1 MQRTI
6 TIITSSLLLIGA
18 SAAGWG
24 VQQQQKAEPNE
35 PAKVQQV
42 QQPEQ
47 KKEEKPQQQQA
58 SNSGQVAS
66 TAADKS
72 GNQGKK
78 QELLQLANNE
88 RARYNA
94 QALQV
99 DPEVVGSAQYKAEDM
114 ANGNYFGHADKS
126 GTTENGM
133 NKLHKDNPECRSWA
147 ENIEKIKDPTKP
159 ISSQRMMQMWSD
171 SKTHHETLK
180 NAKYTHTGFGIA
192 ISKDG
197 TMYAVQHFCQK

>member
-24 VQQQQKAEPNE
+24 VQQQHKTEPSE
-35 PAKVQQV
+35 PSKVQQV

-47 KKEEKPQQQQA
+47 KKEEKQQQQQP
-58 SNSGQVAS
+58 SNSNQNTSS
-66 TAADKS
+66 TPDKS

-78 QELLQLANNE
+78 QELLQLGNEE
-88 RARYNA
+88 RARYGA
-94 QALQV
+94 GALQV

-114 ANGNYFGHADKS
+114 ANGNYFSHADKS

-159 ISSQRMMQMWSD
+159 HRFWYRD
-171 SKTHHETLK
+171 LKRWHYVRCATLLPE
-180 NAKYTHTGFGIA
+180 
-192 ISKDG
+192 
-197 TMYAVQHFCQK
+197 VV

>member
-24 VQQQQKAEPNE
+24 VQQQQKTEPNE

-58 SNSGQVAS
+58 SNPGKVAS
-66 TAADKS
+66 TVADKS

-159 ISSQRMMQMWSD
+159 ISSQRMMQMWID

>member
-24 VQQQQKAEPNE
+24 VQQQHKTEPSE
-35 PAKVQQV
+35 PSKVQQV

-47 KKEEKPQQQQA
+47 KKEEKQQQQP
-58 SNSGQVAS
+58 SNSNQNTSS
-66 TAADKS
+66 TPDKS

-78 QELLQLANNE
+78 QELLQLGNEE
-88 RARYNA
+88 RARYGA
-94 QALQV
+94 GALQV

-114 ANGNYFGHADKS
+114 ANGNYFSHSDKS

-159 ISSQRMMQMWSD
+159 ISSQRMMQMWID
-171 SKTHHETLK
+171 SKSHHETLK

-192 ISKDG
+192 VSKDG

>member
-24 VQQQQKAEPNE
+24 GQQQHKTEPSE
-35 PAKVQQV
+35 PSKVQQV

-47 KKEEKPQQQQA
+47 KKEEKQQQQQP
-58 SNSGQVAS
+58 SNSNQNTSS
-66 TAADKS
+66 TPDKS

-78 QELLQLANNE
+78 QELLQLGNEE
-88 RARYNA
+88 RARYGA
-94 QALQV
+94 GALQV

-114 ANGNYFGHADKS
+114 ANGNYFSHSDKS

-159 ISSQRMMQMWSD
+159 ISSQRMMQMWID
-171 SKTHHETLK
+171 SKSHHETLK

-192 ISKDG
+192 VSKDG